1 MEVAGLLFLITETK
15 DKVVKGMRSV
25 FELRKVEIE
34 EGNDE
39 NTRTESTSET
49 PNPATTPR
57 PQSARASA
65 SFTTSPEES
74 SSSATSSARSFSSS
88 KVHLEEVPIHLQDAM
103 QLDCLVKSMPGDGA
117 CLYYCGA
124 DLVLGGWE
132 HMETLRKQGHRFIV
146 ENWDYYRPFISLP
159 FVETIGV
166 GAAKRTVTKKTYGDM
181 KKFLLSNES
190 IYCYSNSSLDLTNLA
205 NMYDMK
211 IAIFTYSS
219 GGSVVPHWTWVHPD
233 PAISAKSP
241 YKNKLLFREMW
252 LYHEDNSH
260 YDLLVPRPI
269 PSPAKYSYVPTMS
282 SSSTA
287 QEPSSLPSSTS
298 CSWMSDAAFTL
309 NEMTAEEVSET
320 ISENRNSDIT
330 ATTTRAE
337 TTTIFIPMNVM
348 QCTRGVGRPIEEP
361 LQKRQRKL

>member
-1 MEVAGLLFLITETK
+1 MAKLCAEYLKNTQNQMFKMYLDDFKALLLQLRDGLSVQVLEFL
-15 DKVVKGMRSV
+15 SNPSL
-25 FELRKVEIE
+25 FELRKIEIE

-146 ENWDYYRPFISLP
+146 ENWDYYRRFISLP

-166 GAAKRTVTKKTYGDM
+166 GAAKRTVTKKTYDDM
-181 KKFLLSNES
+181 KKCLLSNES
-190 IYCYSNSSLDLTNLA
+190 IYCYSNSYLYLT
-205 NMYDMK
+205 
-211 IAIFTYSS
+211 
-219 GGSVVPHWTWVHPD
+219 W
-233 PAISAKSP
+233 
-241 YKNKLLFREMW
+241 
-252 LYHEDNSH
+252 
-260 YDLLVPRPI
+260 
-269 PSPAKYSYVPTMS
+269 
-282 SSSTA
+282 
-287 QEPSSLPSSTS
+287 
-298 CSWMSDAAFTL
+298 
-309 NEMTAEEVSET
+309 
-320 ISENRNSDIT
+320 
-330 ATTTRAE
+330 
-337 TTTIFIPMNVM
+337 
-348 QCTRGVGRPIEEP
+348 
-361 LQKRQRKL
+361 